1 MHGCRGYT
9 AGNTCAAWVWHRP
22 IRSAPCSSGCA
33 IPPPRRS
40 AKSELA
46 DDVAHAGRRLA
57 FQQLQDALSEV
68 VFGHGGVGHTSGND
82 DAELVELV
90 LDAYRFA
97 RLAAQRGADLQVS
110 GAVVPQYGA
119 AVRVSFNA

>member
-1 MHGCRGYT
+1 M
-9 AGNTCAAWVWHRP
+9 
-22 IRSAPCSSGCA
+22 
-33 IPPPRRS
+33 
-40 AKSELA
+40 
-46 DDVAHAGRRLA
+46 
-57 FQQLQDALSEV
+57 
-68 VFGHGGVGHTSGND
+68 FGHGGVGHTSGND